1 MITNEQNCRVSK
13 IFMSATLAAQFL
25 GCVQSKISV
34 ARNKKESVRGWFISD
49 VPASQRKTMEKE
61 FDAGN
66 HAVDTAMSVPMQM
79 QMQMLSPVA
88 VAKGR
93 AAKLN
98 GKPRPLRL
106 ADLPESRA
114 MSKAVMLTN
123 MFDPAEFHVFKSGT
137 QAAFALGV
145 SGSVISVSRNDLSYN
160 CNGW

>member
-1 MITNEQNCRVSK
+1 MLTNEQNQNISK

-34 ARNKKESVRGWFISD
+34 ARNKNENVRGWFISD

-66 HAVDTAMSVPMQM
+66 RAVDAIPIPIPITMP
-79 QMQMLSPVA
+79 A

-106 ADLPESRA
+106 ADLPESRPT
-114 MSKAVMLTN
+114 SKAVMLTN
-123 MFDPAEFHVFKSGT
+123 MFDPTEFHVFKSGT

-145 SGSVISVSRNDLSYN
+145 SGSVISVGRNDHSYN

>member
-1 MITNEQNCRVSK
+1 MITNEQNQNVSK

-34 ARNKKESVRGWFISD
+34 ARNKNENVRGWFISD

-61 FDAGN
+61 FEAGN
-66 HAVDTAMSVPMQM
+66 RAVDAIPMPIPIPITM
-79 QMQMLSPVA
+79 PV

-123 MFDPAEFHVFKSGT
+123 MFHPTEFQVFKSGT

-145 SGSVISVSRNDLSYN
+145 SGSVISVGRNDRSYN